1 MRRKED
7 DHLMKGICPNC
18 GKEYYGWALQEEKY
32 QHCGKCGAKLLITR
46 TDMTEG
52 KHNDNKTK

>member
-1 MRRKED
+1 
-7 DHLMKGICPNC
+7 MKGICPNC

>member
-32 QHCGKCGAKLLITR
+32 QHCGKCGTKLIITK
-46 TDMTEG
+46 TGYE
-52 KHNDNKTK
+52 KTKSNPKK